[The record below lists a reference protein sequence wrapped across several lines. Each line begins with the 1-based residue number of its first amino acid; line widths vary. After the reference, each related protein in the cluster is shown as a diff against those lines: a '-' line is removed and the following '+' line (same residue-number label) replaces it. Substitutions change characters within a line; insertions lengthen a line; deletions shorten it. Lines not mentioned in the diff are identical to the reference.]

1 MQYPLA
7 RARAEGASPP
17 PSGRLRKSGTERYRQ
32 LIGTRKL
39 AQMPQREMLEKQWSR
54 AIQQRT
60 AHPLAAAHHVDETSL
75 LQRLENRTGA
85 NTANVLDLHSADRL
99 TVRDYRERLQR
110 SAGQPLRT
118 RGQLRPLDCLGVFR
132 TREYLPAIAHRDE
145 LHAVTLV
152 VVALANFIQRRG
164 DRGRRGFRIQLVER
178 IGWNRTGA
186 CEQRGLQQSS

>member
-17 PSGRLRKSGTERYRQ
+17 PSGRLRKSGTECYRQ

-39 AQMPQREMLEKQWSR
+39 AQMPQCEMLEEQGSR

-75 LQRLENRTGA
+75 LQRLENRSGTH
-85 NTANVLDLHSADRL
+85 TANVLDLHSADRL
-99 TVRDYRERLQR
+99 TVRDYRERLECR
-110 SAGQPLRT
+110 TGQTLRT
-118 RGQLRPLDCLGVFR
+118 CGQLCPLDCLRVFR

-145 LHAVTLV
+145 FHTVALV

-164 DRGRRGFRIQLVER
+164 DRGGRGLRIQLVER

-186 CEQRGLQQSS
+186 CKQRGLQQSS